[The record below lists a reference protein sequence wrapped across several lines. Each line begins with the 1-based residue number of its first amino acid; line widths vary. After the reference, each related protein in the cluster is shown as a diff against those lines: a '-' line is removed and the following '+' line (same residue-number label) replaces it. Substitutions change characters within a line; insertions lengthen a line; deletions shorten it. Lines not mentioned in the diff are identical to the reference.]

1 MFRFTASLRSRA
13 VDTVKG
19 REGLVGE
26 AQASGFA
33 TPSGRESAGC
43 RLEEVG
49 PPLGPDF
56 RAPRRRVP
64 AFQTPRWAPVKTHLA
79 VAGAMEAPV
88 EPEVEN
94 EDGESRC
101 GDLCFMDKGLRR

>member
-49 PPLGPDF
+49 PPPRAGPPRTREACPGLSDPALG
-56 RAPRRRVP
+56 
-64 AFQTPRWAPVKTHLA
+64 
-79 VAGAMEAPV
+79 AG
-88 EPEVEN
+88 
-94 EDGESRC
+94 
-101 GDLCFMDKGLRR
+101 